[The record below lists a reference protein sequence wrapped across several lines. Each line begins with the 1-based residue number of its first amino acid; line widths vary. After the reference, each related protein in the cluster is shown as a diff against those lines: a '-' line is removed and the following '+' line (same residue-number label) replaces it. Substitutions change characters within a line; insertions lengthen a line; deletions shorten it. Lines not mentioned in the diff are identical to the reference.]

1 MCHCPS
7 LRPRLRPIPH
17 TLVAGRSTPLQ
28 PPTHHLAIDRLRCSS
43 GSLPTR
49 LYYLLYSLYWLYH
62 HKHPCDGI
70 EPVRCSRGGKEKY
83 RSRCCTDAVFCFQLL
98 RCCLLLIIHDFSDCC
113 SAFNCT
119 KAVFCFQGQEQVR
132 HRDIFMTCYKKQ
144 SCLAREVHICNIQK
158 VRCSKKFMHAS
169 LLPA

>member
-83 RSRCCTDAVFCFQLL
+83 RSRCRTDAVFCFQLL
-98 RCCLLLIIHDFSDCC
+98 RCCLLLIIHHCSDCC

-119 KAVFCFQGQEQVR
+119 EAVFCFQVQEQVR
-132 HRDIFMTCYKKQ
+132 HRDIFMTCCKKTILSRQ
-144 SCLAREVHICNIQK
+144 RSSYMQY
-158 VRCSKKFMHAS
+158 SKGQMQ
-169 LLPA
+169 